1 MTIALVI
8 AGPYPAP
15 RGSQVL
21 VKQMATGLGSR
32 GHIVHV
38 VAYGRWLHDR
48 PGFHPLRLPLD
59 VWLLLR
65 LCRTIWRE
73 RVDVVHA
80 HNYEA
85 AILGLIAGRLF
96 GRPVVYHGHGA
107 MRDELPT
114 YARGPRLR
122 RLLRRVGAWLDGAVP
137 RRADCSIAV
146 TAELAERLRELGAG
160 TVVRLEPRLA
170 PEEVLRAPGAA
181 DAADENVVVYA
192 GNLDGYQNL
201 AYLLGAFARVRRRVP
216 AARLRLLTHAGAERA
231 AQVCLRQ
238 PGVEVVETAS
248 FADVRDELAR
258 ATVLVSPREERC
270 GFPMKL
276 LNYMAA
282 GKAIV
287 ATTESAKGLH
297 DGVTG
302 LCVGDGEAGFASAIV
317 DLLRDAERRQRLGDA
332 ARAAVTDP
340 ARWTA
345 HLDALDEI
353 YQGMITGDP
362 DTAAELAYTE

>member
-1 MTIALVI
+1 VTIALVI

-32 GHIVHV
+32 GHAVHV
-38 VAYGRWLHDR
+38 IAYGRWLHDR

-59 VWLLLR
+59 LWLLWR

-73 RVDVVHA
+73 QVDVVHA

-114 YARGPRLR
+114 YARGRHVR
-122 RLLRRVGAWLDGAVP
+122 RVLRRVGAWLDGSVP

-146 TAELAERLRELGAG
+146 TAELEQRLRALGAA
-160 TVVRLEPRLA
+160 TVVRLEPVLA
-170 PEEVLRAPGAA
+170 PDELLPAA
-181 DAADENVVVYA
+181 GGVDATDEDVVVYA

-201 AYLLGAFARVRRRVP
+201 AYLLRAFAQVRRAVP
-216 AARLRLLTHAGAERA
+216 AARLRLLIHAGAERA
-231 AQVCLRQ
+231 VQVCLQQ

-248 FADVRDELAR
+248 FAEVRVELAR
-258 ATVLVSPREERC
+258 AAVLVSPREERC

-287 ATTESAKGLH
+287 ATAESAKGLD

-302 LCVGDGEAGFASAIV
+302 LCVADGEAGFASAIV
-317 DLLRDAERRQRLGDA
+317 DLLRNDERRRRLGEA
-332 ARAAVTDP
+332 ARAAVSDP

-345 HLDALDEI
+345 HLDVLDEI
-353 YQGMITGDP
+353 YQGMITGGG
-362 DTAAELAYTE
+362 TAAELAYTE